1 MTSNMTLFT
10 FLGEYELNLKVSPNP
25 QAPDIP
31 ATQVTHTQE
40 LNICNDMADDSDP
53 EHQFLKW

>member
-1 MTSNMTLFT
+1 MTSNMTSFT

-25 QAPDIP
+25 QAPDI
-31 ATQVTHTQE
+31 QVTHKQE
-40 LNICNDMADDSDP
+40 LNICNDTADDSDP